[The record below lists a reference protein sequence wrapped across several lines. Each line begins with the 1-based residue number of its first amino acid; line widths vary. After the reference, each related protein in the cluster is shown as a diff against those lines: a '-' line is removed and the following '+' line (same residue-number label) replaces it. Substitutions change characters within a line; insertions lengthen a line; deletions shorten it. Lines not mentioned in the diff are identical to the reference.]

1 VNTLRRDLERTL
13 ITATEDLLST
23 RPPVQP
29 KMLPHLAPAAAL
41 LWTGNCCTSGFI
53 GDRKLLQ
60 YAGQMGDALAAAT
73 RKEFVPQSNPPHLV
87 PHALADAL
95 TLLEPQLTSA
105 RRKRWREVVRLAGTA
120 LSQYLEAKR
129 KQLGRPGP
137 YTGTGPNHLFR
148 HAATLY
154 RIGRVLANAQW
165 SRQAS
170 AALRRMVAL
179 QDPQTGCFPEQHGPV
194 VAYHWVTLDGLARYL
209 TSGGATFALEPLR
222 RGIEYAV
229 RHLYPDLVRLELF
242 DERNR
247 LRRDEGAMFHPESC
261 VYHPQ
266 GRRLLALALQAR
278 PAMASRLA
286 RATVGPRAGYA
297 LSEIARALTVDFD
310 ESQRAI
316 PVESARMTLR
326 MDHAGLLRRRYGWFY
341 GLSTLSAAARPHH
354 PFHMDRTANI
364 VLYHDRVGRVV
375 AGGYD
380 KETLESATF
389 RIIESGECGYFP
401 AIASRLRS
409 HSGCDRLHL
418 DYGAAQ
424 ARLEI
429 RAESAKRCRLT
440 ATGSTNMRWRQVDLN
455 LQLWLPHG
463 ETIHLGAK
471 RTRRVLRPRQATKS
485 WPTNGV
491 IELPGRY
498 RIETV
503 GDAELIWPY
512 RAYNVYGGPPH
523 LMPPEEA
530 VAILRVPLEPV
541 RDRADVTFRLNQTA
555 GL

>member
-1 VNTLRRDLERTL
+1 MNTLRRDLERTL
-13 ITATEDLLST
+13 MTATEDLLFT
-23 RPPVQP
+23 RRAVHP
-29 KMLPHLAPAAAL
+29 KTLAHFAPAAAL
-41 LWTGNCCTSGFI
+41 LWKGDCCTSRFI
-53 GDRKLLQ
+53 AHRKLLQ
-60 YAGQMGDALAAAT
+60 YAGQMGDALAAVT
-73 RKEFVPQSNPPHLV
+73 RQELTPSNNPPHL
-87 PHALADAL
+87 PAHALADAL
-95 TLLEPQLTSA
+95 TLLGPQLTSA
-105 RRKRWREVVRLAGTA
+105 RRKRWRETLRLAGDA

-129 KQLGRPGP
+129 MQLGRPGP

-154 RIGRVLANAQW
+154 RIGRVLGSAQW

-179 QDPQTGCFPEQHGPV
+179 QDPRTGCFPEQNGPV

-209 TSGGATFALEPLR
+209 TSGGGRFALEPLR

-247 LRRDEGAMFHPESC
+247 LYRGEGAMFHPETC

-266 GRRLLALALQAR
+266 GRRLLALALRGR
-278 PAMASRLA
+278 PTMVRRLT
-286 RATVGPRAGYA
+286 RIKMGPRAGYA

-310 ESQRAI
+310 DSQRAI
-316 PVESARMTLR
+316 PVESAGMTLR
-326 MDHAGLLRRRYGWFY
+326 IDHAGLLRRRHGWFY
-341 GLSTLSAAARPHH
+341 GLSALSAAARPHH

-364 VLYHDRVGRVV
+364 ILYHDRVGRVI

-380 KETLESATF
+380 KQSLESATF

-401 AIASRLRS
+401 AIGGRLRTN
-409 HSGCDRLHL
+409 SGCDRLDL

-424 ARLEI
+424 TRLEI
-429 RAESAKRCRLT
+429 RAESARRCRLT
-440 ATGSTNMRWRQVDLN
+440 AIGSTNMRWRQVDLN

-463 ETIHLGAK
+463 QTIHLGAR

-485 WPTNGV
+485 WPTDGV

-530 VAILRVPLEPV
+530 VAILRIPLEPV
-541 RDRADVTFRLNQTA
+541 RDRADVTFRLD
-555 GL
+555 